1 MIRMHLGGNEM
12 HKTDTLFVGWMA
24 FVWLESWG
32 EKEKLCF
39 LFSIHHFHA
48 LLANISWVLRD
59 IVNKLIWKFSNLY
72 NVNYS
77 YHHGWCL
84 QHSIFYQLKHFIPVC
99 VIQTEEWFSCSSLSP
114 HFVHSELSSYRCK
127 NHSHC
132 GPKNNLVNF
141 KHLRE
146 RKKATNLCSESIL
159 HVPWAWEWPTLDTY
173 EMMHFDSCWLSLTTR
188 FLYSTFKFW
197 KK

>member
-84 QHSIFYQLKHFIPVC
+84 QHSIFYQLKHFFLFVLYKQRNGSLVLLYPLILFIVNSQVTGVRITPTVAQRIIWWISSIWEKEKRQQTC
-99 VIQTEEWFSCSSLSP
+99 VQSPSCMFP
-114 HFVHSELSSYRCK
+114 E
-127 NHSHC
+127 
-132 GPKNNLVNF
+132 P
-141 KHLRE
+141 
-146 RKKATNLCSESIL
+146 ESD
-159 HVPWAWEWPTLDTY
+159 PP
-173 EMMHFDSCWLSLTTR
+173 
-188 FLYSTFKFW
+188 
-197 KK
+197 